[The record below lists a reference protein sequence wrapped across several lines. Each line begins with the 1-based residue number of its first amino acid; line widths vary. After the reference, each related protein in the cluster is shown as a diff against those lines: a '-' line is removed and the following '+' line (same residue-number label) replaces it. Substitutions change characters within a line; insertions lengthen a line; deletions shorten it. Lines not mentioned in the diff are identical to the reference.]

1 MTADLL
7 QRFETLNVW
16 KSGDDRAPHKPLIAL
31 WAIGRCLQGKPRLA
45 SYELVDQEL
54 GRLLRRF
61 GPHRQV
67 IHTEDP
73 FWRMQRDSVW
83 ELDRPEL
90 VRTHPGGGAFKS
102 DLRHLRIHGGLTK
115 ADYDALQGDPYLAMR
130 IAEYLVASHF
140 PASLHAAVLEATSI
154 SIDPPD
160 ESGIRSGED
169 WMETRRRRR
178 DPTFRP
184 HVLEAYGRRCA
195 VCEFALA
202 LHDEPL
208 ALEAAHIKWHEAKG
222 PDVVENGLAL
232 CVLHHELFDAGAFT
246 LLPDLRV
253 VVADS
258 IQGAGVEAA
267 LGRYHGAPL
276 RAPPREGY
284 SQPNAEF
291 LAWHGKQVFKEPNVV
306 R

>member
-1 MTADLL
+1 M
-7 QRFETLNVW
+7 
-16 KSGDDRAPHKPLIAL
+16 
-31 WAIGRCLQGKPRLA
+31 A